1 MKYAIYSRKKD
12 EITLNLI
19 SEIKENIKLEYDGA
33 NPDIVITVGGD
44 GTFLRAVHHYID
56 NVCNIVFFGIKTGHL
71 GFYSNYTKE
80 NINELFDK
88 INNHTYEI
96 EYHDL
101 VKWECN
107 GKSGYS
113 LNEITIV
120 NPTATQ
126 IVDVYIDKEK
136 FETVRGTGLCIST
149 TNGSTAYNKSLGG
162 PVVDPKLDCII
173 LSEMA
178 SINSNAYRSL
188 NSSLVLSNNH
198 KLELKSK
205 NAMYLTS
212 DHLKFEV
219 DEENTVICYLADK
232 KVKSGTNKQSLF
244 IDRIKKSFL

>member
-1 MKYAIYSRKKD
+1 MKYAIYSKKKD
-12 EITLNLI
+12 EISLNLI
-19 SEIKENIKLEYDGA
+19 DEIKRNIKLEYDEV

-44 GTFLRAVHHYID
+44 GTFIRAVHNYID

-80 NINELFDK
+80 NIKELVDR
-88 INNHTYEI
+88 INNNNYEI

-101 VKWECN
+101 VKWESN
-107 GKSGYS
+107 GNSGYS

-120 NPTATQ
+120 NPCATQ

-136 FETVRGTGLCIST
+136 FETVRGTGLCICT

-162 PVVDPKLDCII
+162 PVVDPKLGCLI

-198 KLELKSK
+198 KLELVSK

-212 DHLKFEV
+212 DHLKYEI
-219 DEENTVICYLADK
+219 EGENTICCYLSDK
-232 KVKSGTNKQSLF
+232 KVKSGTNKSSIF